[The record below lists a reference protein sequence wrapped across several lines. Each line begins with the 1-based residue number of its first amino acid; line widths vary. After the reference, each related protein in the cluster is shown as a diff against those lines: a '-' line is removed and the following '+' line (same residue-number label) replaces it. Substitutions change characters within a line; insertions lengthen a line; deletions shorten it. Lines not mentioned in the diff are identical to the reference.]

1 VQAALHYGKVFHVK
15 HLENITDEE
24 RWQIALSKDRRFDG
38 AFVTGVHSTGI
49 YCRPSCP
56 ARAPL
61 RKNVRFYA
69 TPTDAGLAGLRPCK
83 RCSPDSQSAEEACVL
98 AAIAAIRDE
107 VAQGRTMT
115 LDALADLT
123 GYAPTH
129 FQRLFKRTV
138 GLSPAAFARAC
149 REERVREA
157 LSAGQSVLKA
167 LSNAGY
173 AGSKQFYAETK
184 GRLGMAP
191 SDWSKGGA
199 GRVVHWAVLA
209 TSLGEMLVAATEKGV
224 CCLAFGEGEA
234 ELRARFPRAELVAA
248 GGEFRDLFADVVAAV
263 EQPGPGSAAI
273 PLDVK
278 GTAFQQRVWEELR
291 RIPHGETRSYGEL
304 AAALGNPKA
313 SRAVGGANG
322 ANNVAVLIPCHR
334 VIAADGTLGGYAYGL
349 EIKAE
354 LLRREGV

>member
-1 VQAALHYGKVFHVK
+1 MKHY
-15 HLENITDEE
+15 ENISDEE
-24 RWQIALSKDRRFDG
+24 RWQAMLAKDRRFDG

-61 RKNVRFYA
+61 RRNVRFYA
-69 TPTDAGLAGLRPCK
+69 TPQEAAEAGLRPCK
-83 RCSPDSQSAEEACVL
+83 RCSPNSQSAEEACVL
-98 AAIAAIRDE
+98 AAIAAIRDT
-107 VAQGRTMT
+107 GPMT
-115 LDALADLT
+115 LDQLADLT

-138 GLSPAAFARAC
+138 GLSPAAFARAL
-149 REERVREA
+149 REERVKAALGRGLGVTEA
-157 LSAGQSVLKA
+157 LSE
-167 LSNAGY
+167 AGY
-173 AGSKQFYAETK
+173 GGSEQFYAETK
-184 GRLGMAP
+184 GRLGMKP
-191 SDWSKGGA
+191 GDWSRGGA
-199 GRVVHWAVLA
+199 GKRVHWAVLP
-209 TSLGEMLVAATEKGV
+209 TSLGEMLVAATEVGV

-234 ELRARFPRAELVAA
+234 ELRARFPRAELVPA
-248 GGEFRDLFADVVAAV
+248 GEDFRDLFAQVVEAV

-322 ANNVAVLIPCHR
+322 ANHVAVLIPCHR
-334 VIAADGTLGGYAYGL
+334 VIASDGSLGGYAYGL
-349 EIKAE
+349 EIKRE
-354 LLRREGV
+354 LLRREGR

>member
-1 VQAALHYGKVFHVK
+1 VQTALHK
-15 HLENITDEE
+15 
-24 RWQIALSKDRRFDG
+24 
-38 AFVTGVHSTGI
+38 
-49 YCRPSCP
+49 
-56 ARAPL
+56 
-61 RKNVRFYA
+61 
-69 TPTDAGLAGLRPCK
+69 
-83 RCSPDSQSAEEACVL
+83 
-98 AAIAAIRDE
+98 
-107 VAQGRTMT
+107 
-115 LDALADLT
+115 
-123 GYAPTH
+123 
-129 FQRLFKRTV
+129 
-138 GLSPAAFARAC
+138 
-149 REERVREA
+149 
-157 LSAGQSVLKA
+157 
-167 LSNAGY
+167 AGY
-173 AGSKQFYAETK
+173 TGAKQLYNHTK
-184 GRLGMAP
+184 GRMGMAP

-199 GRVVHWAVLA
+199 GRRVHWAVLP
-209 TSLGEMLVAATEKGV
+209 TTLGPMLVAATDKGV

-248 GGEFRDLFADVVAAV
+248 GDAFRALFAAVVEAV

-278 GTAFQQRVWEELR
+278 GTAFQQRVWDELR

>member
-1 VQAALHYGKVFHVK
+1 LFHVK
-15 HLENITDEE
+15 HYENITDDD
-24 RWQIALSKDRRFDG
+24 RWQIALAKDRRFDG

-56 ARAPL
+56 ARVPL

-69 TPTDAGLAGLRPCK
+69 SATEAEKAGLRACK
-83 RCSPDSQSAEEACVL
+83 RCSPDTQSAEEACVL
-98 AAIAAIRDE
+98 AAIAAIRK
-107 VAQGRTMT
+107 QGSMT
-115 LDALADLT
+115 LEALGDLT
-123 GYAPTH
+123 GYAPAH
-129 FQRLFKRTV
+129 FQRLFKRNV
-138 GLSPAAFARAC
+138 GLSPAAFAKALRDQ
-149 REERVREA
+149 RVRAA
-157 LSAGQSVLKA
+157 LSEGLGVTKA
-167 LSNAGY
+167 LSGAGY

-199 GRVVHWAVLA
+199 GREVHWAVLS
-209 TSLGEMLVAATEKGV
+209 TSLGEMLVAATDKGV

-234 ELRARFPRAELVAA
+234 ELRARFPRA
-248 GGEFRDLFADVVAAV
+248 DLFAAGDDFRALFAKVVEAV

-291 RIPHGETRSYGEL
+291 RIPRGETRSYGEL
-304 AAALGNPKA
+304 AAAVGNPNA

-322 ANNVAVLIPCHR
+322 ANHIAVLIPCHR
-334 VIAADGTLGGYAYGL
+334 VIASDGTLGGYAYGL
-349 EIKAE
+349 AIKAE
-354 LLRREGV
+354 LLRREKP

>member
-1 VQAALHYGKVFHVK
+1 MK
-15 HLENITDEE
+15 HLENMTDDE
-24 RWQIALSKDRRFDG
+24 RWQIALAKDRRFDG

-69 TPTDAGLAGLRPCK
+69 TPADAETAGLRPCK
-83 RCSPDSQSAEEACVL
+83 RCSPKTQSAEEACVL
-98 AAIAAIRDE
+98 AAIAAIRAE
-107 VAQGRTMT
+107 GALT
-115 LDALADLT
+115 LEALADLT
-123 GYAPTH
+123 GYTPTH

-138 GLSPAAFARAC
+138 GMSPAAFARAI
-149 REERVREA
+149 REERVRDG
-157 LSAGQSVLKA
+157 LSMGNTVTQA

-199 GRVVHWAVLA
+199 GRVVHWAVLT
-209 TSLGEMLVAATEKGV
+209 TSLGPMLVAATDKGV

-234 ELRARFPRAELVAA
+234 ELRRRFPRAELVAA
-248 GGEFRDLFADVVAAV
+248 GEDFRELFAQVVAAV

-278 GTAFQQRVWEELR
+278 GTAFQQRVWDELR

-322 ANNVAVLIPCHR
+322 ANHVAVLIPCHR

-349 EIKAE
+349 AIKAE
-354 LLRREGV
+354 LLKREGV